1 MLAYFT
7 LALQV
12 LRIPQDLLSSRETL
26 KLDGFSSKMKG
37 QKITQF
43 PVILIGQIGKNDLYR
58 RDITG
63 YEMMQYCLS
72 TLLDGQER
80 LGGRIILLECKN
92 NPFLIDFYSRY
103 GFKVIDRDYQAD
115 ELIQMIKILQ
125 DQELIKPDRSE
136 GR

>member
-63 YEMMQYCLS
+63 YEMMQYCMS
-72 TLLDGQER
+72 TLLDG
-80 LGGRIILLECKN
+80 
-92 NPFLIDFYSRY
+92 
-103 GFKVIDRDYQAD
+103 
-115 ELIQMIKILQ
+115 
-125 DQELIKPDRSE
+125 
-136 GR
+136 